1 MKRSFALIA
10 LLVIS
15 CATVPSS
22 STPSSTSVNY
32 VTEAECHPEIPQLD
46 PRDPRV
52 TAPKV
57 VSKIEPAFPQEVRA
71 AREPIDALVIVEAI
85 IDEHGTVTDVC
96 PLKGDPR
103 LVQVTIAALRQWK
116 FTPGMIDGRPS
127 AFRFAST
134 TNYKLR

>member
-1 MKRSFALIA
+1 VLNPLKGRLSIDVDDA
-10 LLVIS
+10 IS
-15 CATVPSS
+15 PGSLSGLRFGGLPATV
-22 STPSSTSVNY
+22 
-32 VTEAECHPEIPQLD
+32 AFFD

-57 VSKIEPAFPQEVRA
+57 VSKIEPAFPQEMRA